1 MYGIVMHLS
10 NYNEPLVQ
18 CYVVRIL
25 WMVPI
30 YSMES
35 WLCLRFHKYAIYIE
49 TLRDVYESYVLYC
62 FLQFLIQVLGGE
74 DELINLLRTKSP
86 TRGVHMWGLQWCGAK
101 PWLMGQPL
109 SRNSATGGVTWTSP
123 FFVKCKFGVL
133 QYVLLKFTSSI
144 LIMVLE
150 LYDVYKE
157 GDFTPTGGYLY
168 ICILTNVSQCWALYC
183 LIFFYYATKNEL
195 GPIRP
200 VGKFLSVKALVFFTW
215 WQSVAISLLYQMDM
229 IPHYHAKEEW
239 TSEDVAKGLQDYLIC
254 IEMFLAAIVHVFVFP
269 HTDYVGSR
277 SRKTSV
283 FSSTSSTKPQLKR
296 LGRRNILG
304 GGRYGYAPWKQA
316 WNSGGGGGG
325 GGDGDNSSK
334 NSGLDYDLEMAS
346 HESSTDGGGGG
357 GLGLIIASSSSVSP
371 QPCTVQEQ
379 NGMVVQSPLSE
390 IGKTTTTT
398 TTTTT
403 SDSLLR
409 MPSSLQEEDDE
420 DDDDDEDEDDTDESD
435 SEQQD
440 QDSPIKPRPTRPGF
454 VSALLDSTIPRDV
467 VDNTAGIVKGAYHV
481 EKRTLLHHAT
491 TADQYDLFRNTRKKA
506 QQQQQQSPP

>member
-1 MYGIVMHLS
+1 
-10 NYNEPLVQ
+10 
-18 CYVVRIL
+18 
-25 WMVPI
+25 
-30 YSMES
+30 
-35 WLCLRFHKYAIYIE
+35 
-49 TLRDVYESYVLYC
+49 
-62 FLQFLIQVLGGE
+62 
-74 DELINLLRTKSP
+74 
-86 TRGVHMWGLQWCGAK
+86 
-101 PWLMGQPL
+101 
-109 SRNSATGGVTWTSP
+109 
-123 FFVKCKFGVL
+123 VL

-325 GGDGDNSSK
+325 GDGDNSSK

-346 HESSTDGGGGG
+346 HESSTDGGGGAGG

-379 NGMVVQSPLSE
+379 NGMVVESPLSE

-440 QDSPIKPRPTRPGF
+440 QESPIKPRPTRPGF

-506 QQQQQQSPP
+506 RQQQQQSPP